1 MLIIANGNHWLCA
14 VYKFDG
20 YVVILY
26 KFASVF
32 HTLAVH
38 FGQRAVYQL

>member
-1 MLIIANGNHWLCA
+1 MLIIADGNHWRCA

-20 YVVILY
+20 YVMILY
-26 KFASVF
+26 KFASV

-38 FGQRAVYQL
+38 FG